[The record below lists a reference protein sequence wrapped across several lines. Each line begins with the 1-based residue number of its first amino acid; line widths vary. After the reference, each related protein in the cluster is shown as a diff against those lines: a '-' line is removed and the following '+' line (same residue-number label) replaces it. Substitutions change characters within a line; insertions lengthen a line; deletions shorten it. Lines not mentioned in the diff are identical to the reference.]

1 MDLKRLTYFTWV
13 YEEGSFTAAAKKAH
27 VVQPTLSMQV
37 KRLEDD
43 LGVKLFERTLTGV
56 LPTPAGKRL
65 YRHSLAI
72 TREVALA
79 QEAIAELGPSKEI
92 AGAIRVGVPMALS
105 RGVLAPTLLEF
116 FERYPHIDVGVKEAY
131 TGTVVEW
138 VQSGQ
143 VDFALGA
150 LPSVGPGLMQKL
162 IFSDTVV
169 LISSRPI
176 NGPNHSPCDLA
187 GLSGLKLIL
196 PSTGHSFAAFVRTC
210 IDEGSIRPDRLVEID
225 GNVGSMELMRSS
237 DWALLSPFVA
247 VCSRRYSDLFVY
259 PVSNPKIPFNVYLVF
274 DQRRPLSAGALRFL
288 EILKR
293 QLQIATAQGRALV
306 DVAG

>member
-1 MDLKRLTYFTWV
+1 LDLKRLTYFTWV
-13 YEEGSFTAAAKKAH
+13 YEEGSFTAAAKKAN

-43 LGVKLFERTLTGV
+43 LGVKLFERTLGGV

-79 QEAIAELGPSKEI
+79 QEAIAEMGPSAEI
-92 AGAIRVGVPMALS
+92 AGAIRVGIPMALS

-116 FERYPHIDVGVKEAY
+116 FERYPHIDISLKEAY

-176 NGPNHSPCDLA
+176 NGPNHSSCDLA
-187 GLSGLKLIL
+187 ALTGLKLIL
-196 PSTGHSFAAFVRTC
+196 PSTGHSFAGFVRAC
-210 IDEGSIRPDRLVEID
+210 INEGSIKPDRLVEID
-225 GNVGSMELMRSS
+225 GNVGSMELMRCS
-237 DWALLSPFVA
+237 DWAVLSPFVA
-247 VCSRRYSDLFVY
+247 VSNGRYNDLFVY
-259 PVSNPKIPFNVYLVF
+259 PVSNPKIPFNVYLIY
-274 DQRRPLSAGALRFL
+274 DQRRPLTPAAVRFL
-288 EILKR
+288 EIIKR
-293 QLQIATAQGRALV
+293 QLRIASVQADTLVRA
-306 DVAG
+306 

>member
-1 MDLKRLTYFTWV
+1 LDLKRLTYFTWV
-13 YEEGSFTAAAKKAH
+13 YEEGSFTAAARKAN

-43 LGVKLFERTLTGV
+43 LGVKLFERTLGGV
-56 LPTPAGKRL
+56 LPTPAGRRL

-79 QEAIAELGPSKEI
+79 QEALAELGPSAEI
-92 AGAIRVGVPMALS
+92 TGAIRVGIPMALS

-116 FERYPHIDVGVKEAY
+116 FERYPHIDISLKEAY

-162 IFSDTVV
+162 IFTDTVV

-176 NGPNHSPCDLA
+176 NGPNHAPCDLA
-187 GLSGLKLIL
+187 ALTGLKLIL
-196 PSTGHSFAAFVRTC
+196 PSAGHSFAGFVRAC
-210 IDEGSIRPDRLVEID
+210 INEGSIKPERLVEID
-225 GNVGSMELMRSS
+225 GNVGSMELMRCS
-237 DWALLSPFVA
+237 DWAVLSPFVA
-247 VCSRRYSDLFVY
+247 VSNGRYNDLFVY
-259 PVSNPKIPFNVYLVF
+259 PVSNPKIPFNIYLIY
-274 DQRRPLSAGALRFL
+274 DQRRPLTPAALRFL
-288 EILKR
+288 EIIKR
-293 QLQIATAQGRALV
+293 QLRIASVQSGTLV
-306 DVAG
+306 RE